1 MKICIIGGSGHYRY
15 ALKQLKNHTL
25 IGIAP
30 GTPDEDLSK
39 LRASLQDADLSFKE
53 VEDYRSLLDEAEVAV
68 VNTQFNLNAA
78 ITMECLERGIHVFSE
93 KPLATDLEQLARLR
107 ESAARSKAL
116 VAAMFGINYTPWFL
130 TVKEAI
136 KKIGTIRLINAQ
148 KSYRLGTRP
157 AFFNSKETFGGL
169 IPWVAI
175 HAISWIH
182 DLTDAKAIRTSA
194 MVNNEYNFGH
204 GDLEMTALCQFELE
218 GGILASVTADYFRP
232 NGAPT
237 KDDDRVRIVGT
248 KGIVE
253 CIGNTVTLIDEET
266 ATQLPLLP
274 AADVFELFLRR
285 IGGEEVGVSPEESFY
300 ITELALKADQL
311 ATK

>member
-1 MKICIIGGSGHYRY
+1 MKLCIIGGAGHYRY

-39 LRASLQDADLSFKE
+39 LRTSLQEAGIAFKE
-53 VEDYRSLLDEAEVAV
+53 VVDYHTLLAEAEVAV

-78 ITMECLERGIHVFSE
+78 ITAECLERGIHVFSE
-93 KPLATDLEQLARLR
+93 KPLATTLDQLDRLR
-107 ESAARSKAL
+107 ETAARSKAL
-116 VAAMFGINYTPWFL
+116 VVAMFGINYTPWFL
-130 TVKEAI
+130 TVKEAV
-136 KKIGTIRLINAQ
+136 KKIGTIRLINGQ

-157 AFFNSKETFGGL
+157 AFFDSKETFGGL

-175 HAISWIH
+175 HAISWIY

-194 MVNNEYNFGH
+194 LVNNEYNFGH

-218 GGILASVTADYFRP
+218 GGILASVTADYYRP

-237 KDDDRVRIVGT
+237 KDDDRVRVVGT

-253 CIGNTVTLIDEET
+253 RIGDTVTLIDEQT
-266 ATQLPLLP
+266 TTRLPLLP
-274 AADVFELFLRR
+274 GEDVFELFLRR
-285 IGGEEVGVSPEESFY
+285 INGEEVGVSPEESFY
-300 ITELALKADQL
+300 ISELALKADQL

>member
-15 ALKQLKNHTL
+15 TLKQLKNHTL

-157 AFFNSKETFGGL
+157 AFFNSKKTFGGL

-237 KDDDRVRIVGT
+237 KDDDRVRVVGT